1 MLELLVQLKWN
12 YVAIVYDDD
21 DYGRSAA
28 TELRRLAEGR
38 ELCVPVFESVPLD
51 VSSATFQ
58 TRAASIEE
66 QVLKNTRHVIGSP
79 LHSLYNPWESLS
91 PPPPSP
97 PPHFFNIF

>member
-1 MLELLVQLKWN
+1 M
-12 YVAIVYDDD
+12 AIVYDDD

-51 VSSATFQ
+51 VSSAAFQ

-66 QVLKNTRHVIGSP
+66 QVLKNTRYATGSP

-91 PPPPSP
+91 SP
-97 PPHFFNIF
+97 PPLFLFCFYFVLASEALSLFRSE